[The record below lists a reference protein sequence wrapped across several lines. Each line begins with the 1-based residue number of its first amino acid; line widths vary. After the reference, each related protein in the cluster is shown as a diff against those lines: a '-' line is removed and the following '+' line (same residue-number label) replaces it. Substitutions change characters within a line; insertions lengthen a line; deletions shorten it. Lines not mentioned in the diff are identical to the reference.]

1 MNVLVYTVPVI
12 AVFAAAYAAMRAFR
26 KTGSGRKAMKVN
38 FAAVALVFAVCVF
51 GAMSAFASSDKK
63 VWVCWRRRFPPA

>member
-1 MNVLVYTVPVI
+1 MKKFNLLEETKMNVLVYTVPVI

-38 FAAVALVFAVCVF
+38 FAVVALVFAE
-51 GAMSAFASSDKK
+51 G
-63 VWVCWRRRFPPA
+63 